1 MEVGKLSDIRMRE
14 PENDEYAIVM
24 DIWELEDLEEVLSQI
39 IRYSQL
45 VYTDKIERV
54 QKMLKDYIT
63 EITS

>member
-39 IRYSQL
+39 LQYGQL
-45 VYTDKIERV
+45 FYTDKVERV
-54 QKMLKDYIT
+54 QKMLKSYIA
-63 EITS
+63 EITA